1 MDEVERLAAEMQR
14 REKRLDVLVNNA
26 GASWGADFEGFPES
40 GWDKVMDLNVKSVF
54 FLTQRLV
61 KLLEAAGRA
70 DDFARV
76 INIGSIDGMHVS
88 GIETYSYAASKAGAS
103 PHADDGQ
110 IPCEEAHRR
119 ERHRA
124 GFFPRR

>member
-1 MDEVERLAAEMQR
+1 MSGRVEPPPSEGLSPQCQAIRRRFARGRTIRLVPATIAEPRGLRDLAALSRSEMSAT
-14 REKRLDVLVNNA
+14 VV
-26 GASWGADFEGFPES
+26 
-40 GWDKVMDLNVKSVF
+40 
-54 FLTQRLV
+54 
-61 KLLEAAGRA
+61 EAAGRA